1 MRLKAQSHKYAGI
14 SNASQID
21 MYPKSHK
28 PEHIQNDVSKR
39 WGGRRG
45 DERTNESKNESVN
58 TYGQRE
64 YSNGN

>member
-1 MRLKAQSHKYAGI
+1 
-14 SNASQID
+14 